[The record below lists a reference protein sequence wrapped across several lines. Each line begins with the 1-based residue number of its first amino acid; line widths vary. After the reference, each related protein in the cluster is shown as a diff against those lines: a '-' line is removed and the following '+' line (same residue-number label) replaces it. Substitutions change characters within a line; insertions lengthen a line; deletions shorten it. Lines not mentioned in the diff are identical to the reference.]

1 MRCRLEDHDEGSI
14 CRTCGVD
21 GASLGLTP
29 AAVKIPL
36 GPPRA
41 PGGVRR
47 LSTVFSTGRA
57 RIAELER
64 LVARLIGEVAALEKA
79 LHSVSGAVERGS
91 TVAIRADLD
100 NLVGRVETLATSNRK
115 EFGKLW
121 YQLRDKAPAPDPA
134 EAGIPTDD
142 ELAAQLAFQKQW
154 SN

>member
-1 MRCRLEDHDEGSI
+1 M
-14 CRTCGVD
+14 
-21 GASLGLTP
+21 
-29 AAVKIPL
+29 

-41 PGGVRR
+41 PVGEHR

-57 RIAELER
+57 RISELER

-79 LHSVSGAVERGS
+79 IHSVSGAVERGS

-121 YQLRDKAPAPDPA
+121 YQLRDKTPAGGRA
-134 EAGIPTDD
+134 EDGIPNDD
-142 ELAAQLAFQKQW
+142 ELAEQLALQKQYG

>member
-1 MRCRLEDHDEGSI
+1 
-14 CRTCGVD
+14 
-21 GASLGLTP
+21 
-29 AAVKIPL
+29 
-36 GPPRA
+36 
-41 PGGVRR
+41 
-47 LSTVFSTGRA
+47 VFSTGRA
-57 RIAELER
+57 RIGELER

-121 YQLRDKAPAPDPA
+121 YQLRDKAPGPDPA
-134 EAGIPTDD
+134 ESGIPTDD

-154 SN
+154 STN